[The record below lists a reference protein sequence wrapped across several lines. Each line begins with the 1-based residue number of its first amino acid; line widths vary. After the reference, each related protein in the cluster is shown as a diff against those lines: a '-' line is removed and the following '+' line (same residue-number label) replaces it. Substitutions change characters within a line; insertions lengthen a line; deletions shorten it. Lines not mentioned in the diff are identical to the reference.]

1 MMYKPVS
8 AAAII
13 PLGLI
18 VLLLI
23 LSCAGAPHSAG
34 GNKSSSGPRAT
45 SDAGESGGP
54 ESGESKSEE
63 VKRPPVIE
71 VSGRID
77 FSTSPY
83 RELLTTVPEKGNP
96 RFFTAVPRMG
106 NREDEFN
113 MGLMLLARQAAMHYK
128 ASVTAK
134 FLTQSNNRDMG
145 YKEQV
150 DVEIDKDLVQSMVDK
165 IEITA
170 HYRDVQGSYF
180 QGFLKGNTLPRFS
193 VSREIKHNAPAWF
206 TDLPVFDEYITAVGT
221 AQRHMFI
228 AESFLHSDRQAL
240 AALGKQLDIEVKQ
253 RRDDMEVEYKG
264 SAYQQLNLEISDT
277 VVKGFYVLDRW
288 VSKDGNT
295 YYSLAVCPK

>member
-1 MMYKPVS
+1 MYKSVS
-8 AAAII
+8 AAGMAT
-13 PLGLI
+13 LGIL
-18 VLLLI
+18 VLFLI
-23 LSCAGAPHSAG
+23 LSCAGVQNSSE
-34 GNKSSSGPRAT
+34 GNKNMSGPTST
-45 SDAGESGGP
+45 SDVGKSGGP
-54 ESGESKSEE
+54 ESKESGNKESE
-63 VKRPPVIE
+63 RPPVIE
-71 VSGRID
+71 VSGQID
-77 FSTSPY
+77 FNKSPY
-83 RELLTTVPEKGNP
+83 RKLLTTVPEKGNP

-106 NREDEFN
+106 NREDEYK
-113 MGLMLLARQAAMHYK
+113 MGLMLLARQAAMYYK

-150 DVEIDKDLVQSMVDK
+150 DVEIDKELVQSMIDK

-180 QGFLKGNTLPRFS
+180 QGFLKGGKLPRFP
-193 VSREIKHNAPAWF
+193 VSTEIKNNVPVWF
-206 TDLPVFDEYITAVGT
+206 TDLPIFNEYITAVGT

-240 AALGKQLDIEVKQ
+240 AALAKQLDIEVKQ
-253 RRDDMEVEYKG
+253 RRDDIEVEYKG

-277 VVKGFYVLDRW
+277 DVRGFYVIDRW